1 MPRCG
6 APLVRALCGAA
17 GPGRAPR
24 APARRRP
31 AGGPAGSPPRWPP
44 PPLPR
49 VLWPCLRAAF
59 AVRGSQRRPAWRSH
73 RPTRRWDRRH
83 VRLAGG
89 IAGAALA
96 AGGTRRCRLPPA
108 RARLRALSVGRRSRP
123 PVCVLGWPCPQHRQR
138 TGGRHAPAFPLGSR
152 PAGRRFTSATRAAP
166 PAPLASTSAPR
177 RRRVTV
183 TLSPCAL
190 PHVLP
195 ERHHGTGCSRP
206 PAGALHGVRTGQA
219 PPSPGF
225 PGGAVRPPPRG
236 CSERVPRGAR
246 PRPPAPPDVQCGF
259 FFTWP
264 CVLPVNASGWLRS
277 HACERE
283 RSGTSR
289 PDGTCGHGPSTSPFH
304 GPWRQRAAGA
314 WLCSPMTG
322 VAGGVVTA
330 ALST

>member
-44 PPLPR
+44 PSLPR

-59 AVRGSQRRPAWRSH
+59 AVRGSQRRRAWRSH
-73 RPTRRWDRRH
+73 CPTRRWERRH

-108 RARLRALSVGRRSRP
+108 RARLRALSVGCRSRP

-138 TGGRHAPAFPLGSR
+138 TGGRHAPAFPSGSR

-206 PAGALHGVRTGQA
+206 PAGALHGVRTAQA

-225 PGGAVRPPPRG
+225 PGGTIQPSGHRPGAARSACRG
-236 CSERVPRGAR
+236 GHVHVHPLHPTFSA
-246 PRPPAPPDVQCGF
+246 
-259 FFTWP
+259 
-264 CVLPVNASGWLRS
+264 ASSSLGL
-277 HACERE
+277 AF
-283 RSGTSR
+283 
-289 PDGTCGHGPSTSPFH
+289 SP
-304 GPWRQRAAGA
+304 
-314 WLCSPMTG
+314 
-322 VAGGVVTA
+322 
-330 ALST
+330 

>member
-1 MPRCG
+1 MSVRCAGPQGRG
-6 APLVRALCGAA
+6 AP
-17 GPGRAPR
+17 PAPPHAD
-24 APARRRP
+24 APPEAQLGRRP
-31 AGGPAGSPPRWPP
+31 AGRLRPSLASSGPVSG
-44 PPLPR
+44 LPS
-49 VLWPCLRAAF
+49 LSGA
-59 AVRGSQRRPAWRSH
+59 SQRRPAWRSH
-73 RPTRRWDRRH
+73 RPTRRWERRH

-138 TGGRHAPAFPLGSR
+138 TGGRHAPAFPSGSR

-206 PAGALHGVRTGQA
+206 PAGALHGVRTAQA
-219 PPSPGF
+219 PPSPGS
-225 PGGAVRPPPRG
+225 PGGSGHRPGAARSACRG
-236 CSERVPRGAR
+236 GHVHVHPLHPTFSA
-246 PRPPAPPDVQCGF
+246 
-259 FFTWP
+259 
-264 CVLPVNASGWLRS
+264 ASSSLGL
-277 HACERE
+277 AF
-283 RSGTSR
+283 
-289 PDGTCGHGPSTSPFH
+289 SP
-304 GPWRQRAAGA
+304 
-314 WLCSPMTG
+314 
-322 VAGGVVTA
+322 
-330 ALST
+330 